1 MCDWQCIHFLVEP
14 FSLCFLCLAPESFAP
29 PGAGKLVKDFACF
42 LEAFLF
48 PGFIFRLMI
57 YLHCYF
63 LNCGGAIN
71 TKVTPWFFARL
82 DPT

>member
-1 MCDWQCIHFLVEP
+1 MH
-14 FSLCFLCLAPESFAP
+14 SLSCGVFQSVLLCLAQESFAP

-63 LNCGGAIN
+63 LNCGGCL
-71 TKVTPWFFARL
+71 VP
-82 DPT
+82 